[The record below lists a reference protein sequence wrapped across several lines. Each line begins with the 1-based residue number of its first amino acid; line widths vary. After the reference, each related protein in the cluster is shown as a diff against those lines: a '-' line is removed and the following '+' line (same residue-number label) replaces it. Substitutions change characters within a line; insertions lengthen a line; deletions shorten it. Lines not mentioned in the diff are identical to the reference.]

1 MERCKIYEKI
11 IKFIKDEY
19 KAQSVALHEPKFIG
33 NEMRYLKQ
41 CIDSGF
47 VSSVGQFVTDIERDM
62 ARITGAK
69 YAVAMSSGTAAL
81 HIALICAG
89 VRAGEEVITQPLSFV
104 ATANAISYTG
114 ASAVF
119 VDVDMDTMGMSPSSL
134 SKFLDENC
142 IKKDGKCYNKNS
154 DKFISACVPMHTFGM
169 VCKIDEIAQIC
180 NIWGISLIEDAAE
193 SLGSKYKGT
202 HSGRFGLAGVFSFNG
217 NKIATSG
224 GGGVLI
230 SDDENMAK
238 MAKHLSTTA
247 KVPHLYE
254 YNHDYI
260 AYNYRMPNLNAG
272 LLKAQLENLDLYL
285 KDKRE
290 LAQKY
295 AKFFDSLGIKFINEP
310 KDCLSNY
317 WLMGII
323 LDDKNSRDEL
333 LKYANEKS
341 VMMRPAWRLISELDM
356 YKNCIKDE
364 NKNAKYLA
372 DRIVNIPSGVRLNLA

>member
-1 MERCKIYEKI
+1 MEKCNQKIVE
-11 IKFIKDEY
+11 FIQNEY

-47 VSSVGQFVTDIERDM
+47 VSSVGQFVTDIEMDM

-89 VRAGEEVITQPLSFV
+89 VRVGEEVITQPLSFI

-119 VDVDMDTMGMSPSSL
+119 VDVDMDTMGMSPYSL
-134 SKFLDENC
+134 SKFLDKNC
-142 IKKDGKCYNKNS
+142 IKKDGKCYNKISN
-154 DKFISACVPMHTFGM
+154 KFISACVPMHTFGM
-169 VCKIDEIAQIC
+169 MCKIDEIAQIC
-180 NIWGISLIEDAAE
+180 DIWGINLVEDSAE
-193 SLGSKYKGT
+193 SLGSVYKGT

-224 GGGVLI
+224 GGGMLI
-230 SDDENMAK
+230 SDDENVAK
-238 MAKHLSTTA
+238 LARHLSTTA
-247 KVPHLYE
+247 KIPHPYE

-260 AYNYRMPNLNAG
+260 AYNYRMPNLNTA
-272 LLKAQLENLDLYL
+272 LLKAQLENLNLFLSKKRDLA
-285 KDKRE
+285 KR
-290 LAQKY
+290 Y
-295 AKFFDSLGIKFINEP
+295 AKFFDSIGIKFISEP
-310 KDCLSNY
+310 VDCLSNY
-317 WLMGII
+317 WLMGVIM
-323 LDDKNSRDEL
+323 DDRKSRDEL
-333 LKYANEKS
+333 LKYANERS
-341 VMMRPAWRLISELDM
+341 VMMRPAWRLLSELEI
-356 YKNCIKDE
+356 YKESIKDE

-372 DRIVNIPSGVRLNLA
+372 DRIVNIPSSVVI

>member
-1 MERCKIYEKI
+1 MEKCNQKIVE
-11 IKFIKDEY
+11 FIQNEY

-47 VSSVGQFVTDIERDM
+47 VSSVGQFVTDIEMDM

-89 VRAGEEVITQPLSFV
+89 VRAGDEVITQPLSFV

-119 VDVDMDTMGMSPSSL
+119 VDVDMDTMGMSSSSL

-142 IKKDGKCYNKNS
+142 IKKDGKCYNKISN
-154 DKFISACVPMHTFGM
+154 KFISACVPMHTFGM
-169 VCKIDEIAQIC
+169 MCKIDEIAQIC
-180 NIWGISLIEDAAE
+180 DIWGINLVEDSAE
-193 SLGSKYKGT
+193 SLGSVYKGT

-224 GGGVLI
+224 GGGMLI
-230 SDDENMAK
+230 SDDENVAK
-238 MAKHLSTTA
+238 LARHLSTTA
-247 KVPHLYE
+247 KIQHPYE

-260 AYNYRMPNLNAG
+260 AYNYRMPNLNAA
-272 LLKAQLENLDLYL
+272 LLKAQLENLNLFLSKKRDLA
-285 KDKRE
+285 KR
-290 LAQKY
+290 Y
-295 AKFFDSLGIKFINEP
+295 AKFFDSIGIKFISEP
-310 KDCLSNY
+310 VDCLSNY
-317 WLMGII
+317 WLMGVIM
-323 LDDKNSRDEL
+323 DDRKSRDEL
-333 LKYANEKS
+333 LKYANERS
-341 VMMRPAWRLISELDM
+341 VMMRPAWRLLSELEI
-356 YKNCIKDE
+356 YKESIKDE

-372 DRIVNIPSGVRLNLA
+372 DRIVNIPSSVVI